1 MLKKILIL
9 SSLAALLAGCSN
21 AGEDN
26 ADAEQKEKAG
36 TAAQEENQDQ
46 NEKKEEQE
54 EQKSVDSKEE
64 EVTYKVNEAN
74 WTIQAEESEGNK
86 VLLTFDDA
94 PDGNAV
100 KIAEILAENKAP
112 AIFFVNGMFLK
123 DEEGRN
129 ALKRINDMGFAIG
142 NHTTTHASL
151 PDLSEE
157 EQLEE
162 IKETDELVK
171 EITGEKPAFFR
182 APFGQ
187 NTSFSDEYVKNNG
200 MIKMNWTYGYDFEA
214 EYQDAEALTDITLN
228 TELLT
233 DGANI
238 LMHDREWTKEALTP
252 IIEGFN
258 EKGYSFI
265 DPQYIEEE

>member
-1 MLKKILIL
+1 MKKMLIL
-9 SSLAALLAGCSN
+9 ASLAALLAGCSS

-26 ADAEQKEKAG
+26 ADAEQNEKAD
-36 TAAQEENQDQ
+36 TAAEEEAEEQHE
-46 NEKKEEQE
+46 EKKEEE
-54 EQKSVDSKEE
+54 EQKTAASKEE
-64 EVTYKVNEAN
+64 KVTYKVNEAN
-74 WTIQAEESEGNK
+74 WTVQSEESEGDE

-94 PDGNAV
+94 PDKNAV
-100 KIAEILAENKAP
+100 KIAEILAENKVP
-112 AIFFVNGMFLK
+112 AIFFVNGMFLQ

-129 ALKRINDMGFAIG
+129 ALKKIKDMGFAIG

-162 IKETDELVK
+162 LKETDELVE

-187 NTSFSDEYVKNNG
+187 NTPFSDEYAKEHG

-214 EYQDAEALTDITLN
+214 EYQDAEALTDVTLN

-238 LMHDREWTKEALTP
+238 LMHDREWTKEAIGP

-258 EKGYSFI
+258 EKGYYFI
-265 DPQYIEEE
+265 DPQYIEK

>member
-1 MLKKILIL
+1 MLIL
-9 SSLAALLAGCSN
+9 SCLAALLAGCSN

-26 ADAEQKEKAG
+26 ADAEQKEKTK
-36 TAAQEENQDQ
+36 TAAEEEAQEQHD
-46 NEKKEEQE
+46 EKKEEQKQ
-54 EQKSVDSKEE
+54 QKAAVSKEE
-64 EVTYKVNEAN
+64 ELIYKVNEAN
-74 WTIQAEESEGNK
+74 WTVQAEESEGDE

-100 KIAEILAENKAP
+100 NIAEILAENEVP

-129 ALKRINDMGFAIG
+129 ALKKIHDMGFAIG

-162 IKETDELVK
+162 LKETDELVK
-171 EITGEKPAFFR
+171 EITGETPAFFR

-187 NTSFSDEYVKNNG
+187 NTSFSDEYVKKHG

-214 EYQDAEALTDITLN
+214 EYQEAEALTDITLN

-238 LMHDREWTKEALTP
+238 LMHDREWTREALGP

-265 DPQYIEEE
+265 DPQYIEKK

>member
-1 MLKKILIL
+1 M
-9 SSLAALLAGCSN
+9 LAGCSS
-21 AGEDN
+21 AGEEN
-26 ADAEQKEKAG
+26 AAADKKEKTD
-36 TAAQEENQDQ
+36 TAAGEKNQEQ
-46 NEKKEEQE
+46 NEEKKEEQ
-54 EQKSVDSKEE
+54 KVSVSKEE
-64 EVTYKVNEAN
+64 APVYKVNEAN
-74 WTIQAEESEGNK
+74 WTVQAQQNEGDE

-100 KIAEILAENKAP
+100 EIAEILADNEAP

-123 DEEGRN
+123 DEEGKE
-129 ALKRINDMGFAIG
+129 ALKKISDMGFAIG

-151 PDLSEE
+151 PELSEE
-157 EQLEE
+157 KQFEE
-162 IKETDELVK
+162 LKETDELVK
-171 EITGEKPAFFR
+171 EITGEEPAFFR

-187 NTSFSDEYVKNNG
+187 NTSFSDEYAKEHD

-233 DGANI
+233 NGANI
-238 LMHDREWTKEALTP
+238 LMHDREWTKEALGP

-265 DPQYIEEE
+265 DPQYIEKE

>member
-1 MLKKILIL
+1 MLIL
-9 SSLAALLAGCSN
+9 SSLAMLLAGCSN

-26 ADAEQKEKAG
+26 ADAEQKEKTE
-36 TAAQEENQDQ
+36 TAAQEEAQEQHD
-46 NEKKEEQE
+46 EKKEEQKQ
-54 EQKSVDSKEE
+54 QKAAVSKEE
-64 EVTYKVNEAN
+64 ELIYKVNEAN
-74 WTIQAEESEGNK
+74 WTVQAEESEGEE

-100 KIAEILAENKAP
+100 NIAEILAENEVP

-129 ALKRINDMGFAIG
+129 ALKKIKDMGFAIG

-162 IKETDELVK
+162 LKETDELVK
-171 EITGEKPAFFR
+171 EITGETPAFFR

-187 NTSFSDEYVKNNG
+187 NTSFSDEYVKKNG
-200 MIKMNWTYGYDFEA
+200 MIKMNWTYGYDFEG
-214 EYQDAEALTDITLN
+214 EYQEAEALTDITLN

-238 LMHDREWTKEALTP
+238 LMHDREWTREALGP

-265 DPQYIEEE
+265 DPQYIEKE

>member
-1 MLKKILIL
+1 MKKMLIL

-21 AGEDN
+21 AEEDN

-46 NEKKEEQE
+46 DEGKKEEQE
-54 EQKSVDSKEE
+54 QQKTDASQAEDPV
-64 EVTYKVNEAN
+64 YKVNEAN
-74 WTIQAEESEGNK
+74 WTVQAEESGGDE

-100 KIAEILAENKAP
+100 KIAEILAENEVP

-129 ALKRINDMGFAIG
+129 ALKQINDMGFAIG

-151 PDLSEE
+151 PDLTED

-162 IKETDELVK
+162 LKETDELVK
-171 EITGEKPAFFR
+171 EITGERPAFFR

-187 NTSFSDEYVKNNG
+187 NTPFSDEYAKEHG

-214 EYQDAEALTDITLN
+214 EYQEAEALTDITLN

-238 LMHDREWTKEALTP
+238 LMHDREWTKEALGA

-258 EKGYSFI
+258 EKDYSFI
-265 DPQYIEEE
+265 DPQYIEKE

>member
-1 MLKKILIL
+1 MLIL
-9 SSLAALLAGCSN
+9 SSLAALLAACSN
-21 AGEDN
+21 AGEGN
-26 ADAEQKEKAG
+26 ADAEKKERTD
-36 TAAQEENQDQ
+36 TAAHEEALEKYE
-46 NEKKEEQE
+46 EKKEDE
-54 EQKSVDSKEE
+54 KAAVSREE
-64 EVTYKVNEAN
+64 ELIYKVNEAN
-74 WTIQAEESEGNK
+74 WTVQAEESEGEE

-100 KIAEILAENKAP
+100 KIADILAENEVP

-123 DEEGRN
+123 DEEGRK
-129 ALKRINDMGFAIG
+129 ALKKIHDMGFAIG
-142 NHTTTHASL
+142 NHTTTHSSL
-151 PDLSEE
+151 PKLSED

-162 IKETDELVK
+162 LKETDELVK
-171 EITGEKPAFFR
+171 EITGEAPAFFR

-187 NTSFSDEYVKNNG
+187 NTSFSDEYAKEHG

-214 EYQDAEALTDITLN
+214 KYQEAEALTDITLN

-238 LMHDREWTKEALTP
+238 LMHDREWTKEALGP

-265 DPQYIEEE
+265 DPQYIEKE

>member
-1 MLKKILIL
+1 MKKMLIL

-26 ADAEQKEKAG
+26 ADAEKKEKTD
-36 TAAQEENQDQ
+36 TAAHEEAQEQHE
-46 NEKKEEQE
+46 EKKEEQKQ
-54 EQKSVDSKEE
+54 QKAAASKEE
-64 EVTYKVNEAN
+64 ELIYKVNEAN
-74 WTIQAEESEGNK
+74 WTVQAEESEGDE

-100 KIAEILAENKAP
+100 KIAEILAENEVP

-129 ALKRINDMGFAIG
+129 ALKKMHDMGFAIG

-162 IKETDELVK
+162 LKETDELVK
-171 EITGEKPAFFR
+171 EITGETPAFFR

-187 NTSFSDEYVKNNG
+187 NTSFSDEYAKEHG

-214 EYQDAEALTDITLN
+214 EYQEAEALTDITLN

-238 LMHDREWTKEALTP
+238 LMHDREWTKEALGP

-265 DPQYIEEE
+265 DPQYIEKE